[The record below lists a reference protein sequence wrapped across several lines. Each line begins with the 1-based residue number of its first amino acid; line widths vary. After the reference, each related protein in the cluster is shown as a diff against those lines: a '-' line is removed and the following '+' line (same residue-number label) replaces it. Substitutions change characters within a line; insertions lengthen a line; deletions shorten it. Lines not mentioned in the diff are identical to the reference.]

1 MFNLQGLEIIMV
13 FLIEL
18 VQIII
23 FMLQDIY
30 L

>member
-1 MFNLQGLEIIMV
+1 MFSLQGLEIIMV

-23 FMLQDIY
+23 FMLQGIY